1 MPGWKYAF
9 SLTRQAVQAAT
20 PPGTVR
26 LIEHSITRDNGRY
39 VDRVANYPMPTLD
52 PADPLN
58 WAPWR
63 KVACMVSVSLY
74 ALVANFISACMAPTL
89 PVWNLEFPDDP
100 KEVDQLM
107 QLVAYNIL
115 LMGLGNVWLVPLAN
129 IFGRRPIILL
139 STLILFISTACGAT
153 TANFYGILVVRMFQ
167 GFASSASET
176 VVPAVV
182 GEMFFVHERGAWMA
196 FYTAA
201 LAGGSV
207 VGGISGGYIA
217 IRLGWFQVFWIGAA
231 LAGLAFICSVLW
243 IPETIYDRGAH
254 CLPIQRNLPRP
265 SRYMPRTPAPYLSLA
280 TLPSMRMTLP
290 SRFRWTGDMSSDLTW
305 YQPSSSG
312 DLSSSTSTPPRTS
325 KQARSSHATGV
336 TGFTGPA
343 VPHMA
348 FPPYT
353 FADSLKLGM
362 YRGRIWYQFM
372 KPWHT
377 LRLPAVWVVML
388 QYGGLVGAVAV
399 VSTVGPLI
407 LSLPPY
413 EWGQNTGL
421 LFIGALVGIVAG
433 GLCTGFLADYRLKKL
448 AKNQDHGYAEPE
460 SRLPIML
467 PALAIGTGGL
477 LVFGFCAQYPGQYQ
491 WVGLEFAYG
500 MVAFALAQVP
510 SIWFSYLIDAY
521 NQLASDC
528 FVIICIFRGVVP
540 FIWLLFVIQ
549 WVQRDGYLIP
559 FGGFTV
565 IMGVFSLLIVPLL
578 WTGKRMR
585 IATARYVVGNQ

>member
-26 LIEHSITRDNGRY
+26 LIEHSITRENGRY

-63 KVACMVSVSLY
+63 KVACMASVSLY
-74 ALVANFISACMAPTL
+74 AFVSNFVSACIAPAL
-89 PVWNLEFPDDP
+89 PVWNLEFPDNP
-100 KEVDQLM
+100 KEVEQLM

-115 LMGLGNVWLVPLAN
+115 LIGLGNVWLVPLAN
-129 IFGRRPIILL
+129 IFGRRPIILI
-139 STLILFISTACGAT
+139 STLILFISTVCGAT
-153 TANFYGILVVRMFQ
+153 TAKFYGILVVRMFQ

-182 GEMFFVHERGAWMA
+182 GEMFFVHERGGWMA

-207 VGGISGGYIA
+207 VGGIAGGYIA
-217 IRLGWFQVFWIGAA
+217 MRLGWFQVFWVSTA
-231 LAGLAFICSVLW
+231 LTALAFICSVLW

-265 SRYMPRTPAPYLSLA
+265 SRYMPRTPAPYLSLV

-290 SRFRWTGDMSSDLTW
+290 SRFRWTGGMSADLTW
-305 YQPSSSG
+305 YQPSSYG
-312 DLSSSTSTPPRTS
+312 DLASSSTPPRMS
-325 KQARSSHATGV
+325 KHARSSHATGV
-336 TGFTGPA
+336 TGLT
-343 VPHMA
+343 VPTVPNMA

-353 FADSLKLGM
+353 FTDSLKLGM
-362 YRGRIWYQFM
+362 YRGRIRYQFM
-372 KPWHT
+372 KPWYT

-399 VSTVGPLI
+399 ISTVGPLI

-413 EWGQNTGL
+413 GWGQNTGL
-421 LFIGALVGIVAG
+421 LFVGALIGIVVG
-433 GLCTGFLADYRLKKL
+433 GLCTGLLADYRLKKL
-448 AKNQDHGYAEPE
+448 AKSQDHGYAEPE

-528 FVIICIFRGVVP
+528 FVIICIFRGVIP

-565 IMGVFSLLIVPLL
+565 IMSVFSLLIVPLL